1 VLQLPLGEVWIL
13 SARKLRRLL
22 LVLALA
28 SILVGCS
35 GAVSEPS
42 ITPSVQPAVNS
53 ILPTATTVESTA
65 TPVPTPTVVPLTGGD
80 IGEET
85 VAEPP
90 SAGLAAESIT
100 TLMAHDVSLPFTFIA
115 IGDTQDKD
123 PKDTSGSE
131 IFALLIQQ
139 INELQPDFVI
149 HLGDVSDRGT
159 AYELDRF
166 DDLIAELEP
175 LLVTVAGNHDT
186 KSRRKLFGERYV
198 EPNSSTNLMDYSFDY
213 GGVRFIIV
221 DNSDYYVTREQ
232 LDWLERQLQT
242 SKRKIVSMHC
252 PPDYGRWKDMGGMYS
267 PEAFMRLMK
276 AHEVDLVYCGH
287 IHLHNSM
294 MVAGTKYV
302 ISGCGGGT
310 LSGRDLGIKA
320 HGFDVV
326 RVDAKSIHTEFVRLS
341 VRRP

>member
-1 VLQLPLGEVWIL
+1 MSV
-13 SARKLRRLL
+13 RKLRLL
-22 LVLALA
+22 SLVLALA
-28 SILVGCS
+28 SILVACS
-35 GAVSEPS
+35 GAASEPS
-42 ITPSVQPAVNS
+42 ITPSVQPAVTS

-65 TPVPTPTVVPLTGGD
+65 TPVPTSTVVPSTGD
-80 IGEET
+80 VGEEAL
-85 VAEPP
+85 AEPP
-90 SAGLAAESIT
+90 SAGLVAESIT

-115 IGDTQDKD
+115 IGDTQDKN

-139 INELQPDFVI
+139 INDLQPDFVI

-166 DDLIAELEP
+166 DGLITELEP
-175 LLVTVAGNHDT
+175 PLVMVAGNHDT
-186 KSRRKLFGERYV
+186 KSRRKLFGERYIA
-198 EPNSSTNLMDYSFDY
+198 PNASTKLMDYSFDY

-221 DNSDYYVTREQ
+221 DNSDYYLTREQ

-294 MVAGTKYV
+294 KVAGTKYI

-326 RVDAKSIHTEFVRLS
+326 RVDAESIHTEFVRLS